1 MFEMSLSR
9 GPRRFD
15 VEMIKAPSERVLSD
29 RDIHFRNEER
39 CLVVIVAD
47 NFISIGTILRDVSI
61 NKSISN
67 PPTLFQK
74 KRAL

>member
-1 MFEMSLSR
+1 MFAMTLSR
-9 GPRRFD
+9 GPSRFE
-15 VEMIKAPSERVLSD
+15 VEMIKAPSERVVSD
-29 RDIHFRNEER
+29 KEIHFRNEEI
-39 CLVVIVAD
+39 CLGVIVAD
-47 NFISIGTILRDVSI
+47 NFIPIGTILRDVSI